1 MIKIT
6 DTMVLA
12 VLKKGIKYSIE
23 EMEFETEYPI
33 GQLIGLE
40 DDTML
45 KMSGKLSGLK
55 LEVTQD

>member
-1 MIKIT
+1 
-6 DTMVLA
+6 MVLA